1 MCAPIYLLFIHRK
14 KEKVPNRIYV
24 FQMVAF
30 RLCFTAF
37 LALYKKNQSYFFKY
51 YYDYYLFELVVREMK
66 MKEEYEPRRC
76 YPMKS
81 GSMGHVSCWGIGLM
95 NKDDYIKIRKKG

>member
-1 MCAPIYLLFIHRK
+1 
-14 KEKVPNRIYV
+14 
-24 FQMVAF
+24 
-30 RLCFTAF
+30 
-37 LALYKKNQSYFFKY
+37 
-51 YYDYYLFELVVREMK
+51 